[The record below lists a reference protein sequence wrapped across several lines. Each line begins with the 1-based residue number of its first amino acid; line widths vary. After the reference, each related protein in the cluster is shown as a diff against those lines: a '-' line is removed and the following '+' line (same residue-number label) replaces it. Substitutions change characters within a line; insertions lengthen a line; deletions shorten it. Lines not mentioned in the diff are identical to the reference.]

1 MRIPAKRLPFR
12 QAFSFLRMLRIRRPL
27 RLLRATLALWT
38 RIEARELGLIAAGV
52 AFFGFLAVFPALA
65 AVIALWGFAA
75 DPVMIRQ
82 ELELLTELLPPDA
95 YTLLRQQ
102 VDDLLQA
109 NNRQLGWTTLFSTV
123 LALWSARAGV
133 AALIR
138 GLNAIHG
145 LPARE
150 GIWHQVQALVLT
162 FVLVALAL
170 TAMGLAVVVPLV
182 IGFLPLGTVEA
193 LVLELLNLALGV
205 CLVVMAVGL
214 IYRYGPNRDAA
225 KRHPLF
231 TPGLLI
237 ALILWAAV
245 SRGLVVYFAN
255 FASYNQVYGSIGA
268 VVALLMWFYL
278 SAYAFLLGAAFD
290 AERAARRRQ

>member
-1 MRIPAKRLPFR
+1 MRIF
-12 QAFSFLRMLRIRRPL
+12 RIRRPL
-27 RLLRATLALWT
+27 PLLRAGYALWL

-75 DPVMIRQ
+75 DPTVISG
-82 ELELLTELLPPDA
+82 ELELMADFLPSEA
-95 YTLLRQQ
+95 FVLLRDQ
-102 VDDLLQA
+102 VDGLLQA

-138 GLNAIHG
+138 GLNAIHH
-145 LPARE
+145 LPPRY

-162 FVLVALAL
+162 FVLIALAL
-170 TAMGLAVVVPLV
+170 TAMALAVIVPLV
-182 IGFLPLGTVEA
+182 IVFLPLGLVET
-193 LVLELLNLALGV
+193 LVLELLNLTLGL

-214 IYRYGPNRDAA
+214 LYRFGPNRDAG
-225 KRHPLF
+225 KKHPLF
-231 TPGLLI
+231 TQGLLI
-237 ALILWAAV
+237 ALILWALV
-245 SRGLVVYFAN
+245 SRGLVLYFAN

-278 SAYAFLLGAAFD
+278 SAYAFLLGAAYD
-290 AERAARRRQ
+290 AERSVRRRQ

>member
-1 MRIPAKRLPFR
+1 MKRPAKGLPFR
-12 QAFSFLRMLRIRRPL
+12 QAFSLLRIFRIRRPL
-27 RLLRATLALWT
+27 PLLRATFALWT

-52 AFFGFLAVFPALA
+52 AFFGFLALFPALA

-75 DPVMIRQ
+75 DPTVISG
-82 ELELLTELLPPDA
+82 ELELLADFLPSEA
-95 YTLLRQQ
+95 FTLLRDQ
-102 VDDLLQA
+102 VDGLLQA
-109 NNRQLGWTTLFSTV
+109 NNRQLGWTTLLSTV

-138 GLNAIHG
+138 GLNAIHD
-145 LPARE
+145 LPPRL

-162 FVLVALAL
+162 FVLIALAL

-182 IGFLPLGTVEA
+182 IAFLPLGLIEA
-193 LVLELLNLALGV
+193 LVLELLNLALGLS
-205 CLVVMAVGL
+205 LVVMAVGL

-231 TPGLLI
+231 TQGLLI

-245 SRGLVVYFAN
+245 SRGLVLYFAN

-278 SAYAFLLGAAFD
+278 SAYAFLLGAAYD
-290 AERAARRRQ
+290 AERSARQRQ